1 MRIRNLTDAG
11 QQVDNNNNNNSNN
24 NNNNDN
30 ENKKPDRRG
39 TAS

>member
-1 MRIRNLTDAG
+1 MIRNLTDAG
-11 QQVDNNNNNNSNN
+11 QQVDNNNDNNSNSN
-24 NNNNDN
+24 NDNDN